1 MRPPYCMTCNPSKN
15 NKTIE
20 ENKTQ
25 LYWNSDFSTEDFGYE
40 VDGIVGVYSCSDENC
55 GAVYEIADFFLENDN
70 DIRVIKY
77 FKDTETQI
85 KEDMISNC
93 IYCANALEVKH
104 ILPTDESYGPYF
116 ENEGITTTLECT
128 HCKQVYDVVDLYPID
143 ELYLDNSLE
152 IRDYRTIF
160 LK

>member
-85 KEDMISNC
+85 KEERISNC